1 MNTPPI
7 ARRAGGRKPRK
18 GAILVLSAVGMI
30 ILLLAAAFSVD
41 IAYMQLT
48 REELHIAT
56 DAAAK
61 AAVSKLS
68 LGGTQS
74 QAKQAAIDC
83 AAANTVAGR
92 PLTIDASSVTL
103 GKVAY
108 AQSGHW
114 DFTANGTPNTA
125 AKVDVTMS
133 SATVSGPVSL
143 YFGRMLGTS
152 QFNPRSSSTAAFVR
166 NKVCLTLDR
175 SHSMCF
181 DLSGVEWRYPSGI
194 PARPEAYKYPPQVPD
209 SRWSKLSTAIDIF
222 LTVVA
227 AVPVE
232 TRVGLVTWASNV
244 DTGDYWSAYTTYVNG
259 KKVTKPASPAS
270 PATCIDQTFTTD
282 FSLIRAPIAARGANV
297 VLGGTNMSAGMT
309 TAINLFASTDDG
321 LPWNKVMILFSDGQ
335 WNEGA
340 NPITTAATA
349 KANNI
354 VIHTVGLLNNGDST
368 LQTIAANTGGRYF
381 YAPNETALNA
391 AFQEIARMLPV
402 ILTK

>member
-1 MNTPPI
+1 MNTQRI
-7 ARRAGGRKPRK
+7 NRRRHPRLKPRK

-61 AAVSKLS
+61 AAVAKLS
-68 LGGTQS
+68 LGGTQT
-74 QAKQAAIDC
+74 QAKNAAVAC
-83 AAANTVAGR
+83 AAANVVAGR
-92 PLTIDASSVTL
+92 PLTIAASSVTL

-108 AQSGHW
+108 SQSGHW
-114 DFTANGTPNTA
+114 DFTANGTPITA
-125 AKVDVTMS
+125 ARVDVTMS
-133 SATVSGPVSL
+133 SGTVSGPVNL
-143 YFGRMLGTS
+143 FFGRVLGTS
-152 QFNPRSSSTAAFVR
+152 TFSPVSTSTAAFVR

-194 PARPEAYKYPPQVPD
+194 PADPNGRMYPPHATN
-209 SRWSKLSTAIDIF
+209 SRWAKLDDAINIF
-222 LTVVA
+222 LDVVA

-232 TRVGLVTWASNV
+232 TRVGLVTWAAKV
-244 DTGDYWSAYTTYVNG
+244 KKGDYWTSP
-259 KKVTKPASPAS
+259 TKSPAS
-270 PATCIDQTFTTD
+270 AATTLDCTFATTFD
-282 FSLIRAPIAARGANV
+282 PIRTAVTNKGSAV
-297 VLGGTNMSAGMT
+297 MLGGTNMSAGMT
-309 TAINLFASTDDG
+309 EAINLFASTDDG

-335 WNEGA
+335 WNDGA
-340 NPITTAATA
+340 NPETTALTA

-354 VIHTVGLLNNGDST
+354 VIHTVGLLNNSDT
-368 LQTIAANTGGRYF
+368 TMQDIAALTGGRYF
-381 YAPNETALNA
+381 YAPDAASLTA

-402 ILTK
+402 ILTQ